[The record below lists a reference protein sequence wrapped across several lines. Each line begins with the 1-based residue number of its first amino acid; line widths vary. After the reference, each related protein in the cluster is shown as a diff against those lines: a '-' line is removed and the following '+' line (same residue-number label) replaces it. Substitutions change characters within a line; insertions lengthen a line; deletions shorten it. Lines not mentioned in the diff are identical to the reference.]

1 MLLTT
6 GCSGQEELP
15 VTSAVFPE
23 RSSVAQKQSEIIMSS
38 SFYSPFPDDKIRF
51 DFPFHLKADRFYE
64 TGTPPVA
71 RRGLVLEFLE
81 GSAESNWG
89 SVVDSLA
96 AAGYR
101 PIGSPKT
108 ESNGRKIQGFTKDGQ
123 PRLTVAISDDP
134 TENPA
139 NPDIE
144 RASGGERGCQ
154 NG

>member
-81 GSAESNWG
+81 GSSESNWG
-89 SVVDSLA
+89 RVVDRLA
-96 AAGYR
+96 AAGYEHL
-101 PIGSPKT
+101 GSPKAET
-108 ESNGRKIQGFTKDGQ
+108 PAREIPGVRKK
-123 PRLTVAISDDP
+123 
-134 TENPA
+134 
-139 NPDIE
+139 E
-144 RASGGERGCQ
+144 R
-154 NG
+154 

>member
-1 MLLTT
+1 
-6 GCSGQEELP
+6 
-15 VTSAVFPE
+15 
-23 RSSVAQKQSEIIMSS
+23 MSS

-101 PIGSPKT
+101 PVGSPKP
-108 ESNGRKIQGFTKDGQ
+108 ERNSRKIQGFNNAGKPGT
-123 PRLTVAISDDP
+123 PVAISDAPHQTP
-134 TENPA
+134 TPLHTMVHTCSHRQV
-139 NPDIE
+139 PP
-144 RASGGERGCQ
+144 
-154 NG
+154 

>member
-1 MLLTT
+1 
-6 GCSGQEELP
+6 
-15 VTSAVFPE
+15 
-23 RSSVAQKQSEIIMSS
+23 MSS

-123 PRLTVAISDDP
+123 PRLTVAISDDRSEEH
-134 TENPA
+134 TSELQSLMRISYAVFCLKKKKQYSTLSSKTLKNA
-139 NPDIE
+139 
-144 RASGGERGCQ
+144 RQ
-154 NG
+154 

>member
-81 GSAESNWG
+81 GSAESNRSEELRVG
-89 SVVDSLA
+89 QECVST
-96 AAGYR
+96 
-101 PIGSPKT
+101 GSPWRSPNHEK
-108 ESNGRKIQGFTKDGQ
+108 NKKK
-123 PRLTVAISDDP
+123 
-134 TENPA
+134 
-139 NPDIE
+139 
-144 RASGGERGCQ
+144 
-154 NG
+154 